1 MKDLLQ
7 SISIKIESG
16 SFITKGQ
23 IRLISS
29 FLVGQGVVQFV
40 QLLTGFLLIRW
51 LTVEQY
57 AQYSVA
63 FAFQSTAQILVE
75 LGFSGSV
82 IALVGSRVYNKEVL
96 GGYIKAGKFFRNR
109 LFAVVGV
116 ICLVGFPIITS
127 HHQWPYYITI
137 LLLVAILSNLY
148 LSGNSAFYA
157 SPLIIH
163 ARLKDFYRIQLKSG
177 LFRLSFL
184 GILSIFSIINAWLAA
199 LATSFLIWYNGK
211 HYKDRSQEYII
222 EPASSSSETK
232 KEMLQYVKPVM
243 PGIIYSAFS
252 AQIAL
257 FLISIFGNT
266 QNIAEVG
273 ALGRV
278 GQIFFILNA
287 ASSTLIVPFLARQPG
302 EGLSKKYFS
311 IISGALAIAALL
323 SIIAFLFPQPFLWIM
338 GSKYDHLDREVG
350 LLVLNSAIIFLNV
363 VMWDMNCSRKWLWY
377 WIPIVSISS
386 NILLQIFL
394 IFKMDLNTTYNVL
407 IYAIILSVFNLSNKV
422 LVAFIG
428 LKKTKDE
435 VNLLSEGS

>member
-1 MKDLLQ
+1 MRGLLQ
-7 SISIKIESG
+7 SLTIKIESR
-16 SFITKGQ
+16 SLISKAQ
-23 IRLISS
+23 IRLIIS
-29 FLVGQGVVQFV
+29 FLIGQGVVQFI

-82 IALVGSRVYNKEVL
+82 IALVGSRIYDKDVL

-109 LFAVVGV
+109 LFAFVGA
-116 ICLVGFPIITS
+116 ICLVGFPLITA
-127 HHQWPYYITI
+127 HHEWPYYITF
-137 LLLVAILSNLY
+137 LLLIAILSNLY

-157 SPLIIH
+157 TPLIIH
-163 ARLKDFYRIQLKSG
+163 AKLKEFYRIQLKSG

-184 GILSIFSIINAWLAA
+184 ALLSLFSVINAWLAA
-199 LATSFLIWYNGK
+199 MATSFLIWYNGK
-211 HYKDRSQEYII
+211 NYKARSQEYLE
-222 EPASSSSETK
+222 EPSSSSSATK

-287 ASSTLIVPFLARQPG
+287 ASSTLIVPYLARQSG
-302 EGLSKKYFS
+302 EGLSKKYLKV
-311 IISGALAIAALL
+311 ISGALSIAALL
-323 SIIAFLFPQPFLWIM
+323 SIIAFLVPEPFLWIM

-407 IYAIILSVFNLSNKV
+407 IYSIILSVFNLSNKI

-428 LKKTKDE
+428 LKKTKNE
-435 VNLLSEGS
+435 INLLSKGS